1 MQAFAIAGATHM
13 GGFGFNTSQ
22 LDRITRRLRA
32 SLRSLIESLNQ
43 KGNPL

>member
-22 LDRITRRLRA
+22 LDRITRRLRTGW
-32 SLRSLIESLNQ
+32 RNLIDNLNQ
-43 KGNPL
+43 KVNSL

>member
-32 SLRSLIESLNQ
+32 SLRNIYGALN
-43 KGNPL
+43 KRGKL